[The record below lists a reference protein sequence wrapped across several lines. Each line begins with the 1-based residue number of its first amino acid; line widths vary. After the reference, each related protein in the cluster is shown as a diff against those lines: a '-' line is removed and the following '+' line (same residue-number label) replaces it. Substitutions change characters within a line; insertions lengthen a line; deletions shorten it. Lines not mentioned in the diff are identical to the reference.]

1 MGPRFQAISFLI
13 LVFGIRWFDANYFHP
28 SSRCILFQQYKTKPI
43 LLTFW
48 WVFISENLFFDKRKS
63 WKKSS
68 FSENYLKLCSGA
80 VYKTEMVFIYPCF
93 YKYLSLLKIWPIIP
107 RHFFKMWKIKIIM
120 QNINC
125 VKLTYVM
132 MIFSLNK
139 VW

>member
-1 MGPRFQAISFLI
+1 MLI
-13 LVFGIRWFDANYFHP
+13 TSIHPQDVFYFNSTKQNLYFWP
-28 SSRCILFQQYKTKPI
+28 LTICWVYNLMTLFI
-43 LLTFW
+43 
-48 WVFISENLFFDKRKS
+48 IENLFFDKRKS

-107 RHFFKMWKIKIIM
+107 RHFFKLFKIKIIM

-125 VKLTYVM
+125 VKLTYFM